1 MTYHPER
8 PLIVQGDHSLLLE
21 THNPQFAEARDA
33 IAPFAELE
41 KSPEHIHSY
50 RLHPLSLWNA
60 AAAGHSLQEAEAAL
74 RRFSK
79 YAIPDNV
86 LEEMRRTFAR
96 YGQLILTKDDGH
108 TLRLTVNDPFIAAR
122 IAREKTVTEQVKQ
135 QLTDHVFLLDSER
148 RGTLKHALIKLGFP
162 VDDRAGFNDAPLCK
176 FDLRN
181 KTRSDDSALALRD
194 YQQKAVD
201 AFIAAGSHG
210 VVVLACGAGK
220 TMVGMAAMARIGMH
234 TLIVTPNTAAAH
246 QWRAEL
252 LDKTEVDETQLGEY
266 TGSRKDV
273 QPITIATY
281 QMLTYRPEK
290 DGDMPHIEL
299 ITKHAWG
306 LIIFDEVHVLPAP
319 VFRAVAEIQARRRLG
334 LTATLIREDGLEKDV
349 FSLIGP
355 KRYDLPWRE
364 LEQSGHIAEAHCI
377 EIRVPMS
384 QDDQM
389 AHATADDKRKAYRI
403 AAENRVKDVV
413 ARALIEKHAGEGILV
428 IGQYIKQLERIAEH
442 LGAPVITGR
451 MSSTERERLYNAFR
465 AGELR
470 LLVVSKVANYAI
482 DLPDASVAIQVSGA
496 FGSRQEEAQRLGR
509 ILRPRGGP
517 AYFYTLVSDNSEELK
532 FAINRQRFLAEQGYD
547 YLIEDWSGQSKQMVE
562 TKETIVRR
570 AHRKEVA

>member
-21 THNPQFAEARDA
+21 THNPLFAEARDA

-60 AAAGHSLQEAEAAL
+60 AAAGHTLEQAEAAL
-74 RRFSK
+74 HDYSK
-79 YAIPDNV
+79 YEIPANV

-96 YGQLILTKDDGH
+96 YGQLVLTKDDEQ
-108 TLRLTVNDPFIAAR
+108 TLRLTISDPFIAAQ
-122 IAREKTVTEQVKQ
+122 IAKEKTLTDKLKQ
-135 QLTDHVFLLDSER
+135 QLADNVFLVDPAR
-148 RGTLKHALIKLGFP
+148 RGSLKHALIKLGFP
-162 VDDRAGFNDAPLCK
+162 VDDQAGFSDAPKL
-176 FDLRN
+176 DLTLR
-181 KTRSDDSALALRD
+181 THTLTDGHAFELRD
-194 YQQKAVD
+194 YQHKAVD
-201 AFIAAGSHG
+201 AFVAAGSHG

-220 TMVGMAAMARIGMH
+220 TLVGMATMSRIAMN
-234 TLIVTPNTAAAH
+234 TLIITPNTAAAH

-252 LDKTEVDETQLGEY
+252 LDKTHIDETQLGEY
-266 TGSRKDV
+266 TGACKNI
-273 QPITIATY
+273 QPVTIATY

-290 DGDMPHIEL
+290 DGDMPHMKL
-299 ITKHAWG
+299 ITGNQWG

-319 VFRAVAEIQARRRLG
+319 VFRAVSEIQARRRLG

-384 QDDQM
+384 PEDHF
-389 AHATADDKRKAYRI
+389 AHAIAEDRRKAYRI
-403 AAENRVKDVV
+403 GAENKMKDTV
-413 ARALIEKHAGEGILV
+413 AEALIEKHKGEGILV
-428 IGQYIKQLERIAEH
+428 IGQYIKQLTRIAER

-451 MSSTERERLYNAFR
+451 MSSIERERLYEAFR
-465 AGELR
+465 AGDLR

-482 DLPDASVAIQVSGA
+482 DLPDASVAIQISGA

-509 ILRPRGGP
+509 ILRPKGGP
-517 AYFYTLVSDNSEELK
+517 AFFYTLVSDDSEELR
-532 FAINRQRFLAEQGYD
+532 FAANRQRFLAEQGYD
-547 YLIEDWSGQSKQMVE
+547 YLIEDWAS
-562 TKETIVRR
+562 
-570 AHRKEVA
+570 

>member
-8 PLIVQGDHSLLLE
+8 PMIVQGDHSLLLE
-21 THNPQFAEARDA
+21 THNPQFGEARDA

-60 AAAGHSLQEAEAAL
+60 AAAGHTLEQAEAAL

-86 LEEMRRTFAR
+86 IEEMRRTFAR
-96 YGQLILTKDDGH
+96 YGQLILTRKDEH
-108 TLRLTVNDPFIAAR
+108 TLCLTVDDRFIAAQ
-122 IAREKTVTEQVKQ
+122 IAREATVMAEVTEQVADD
-135 QLTDHVFLLDSER
+135 TFLLKPER
-148 RGTLKHALIKLGFP
+148 RGPLKHALIKLGFP
-162 VDDRAGFNDAPLCK
+162 VDDQAGFSDAPL
-176 FDLRN
+176 FPVTLRN
-181 KTRSDDSALALRD
+181 TTRSEGRALMLRD

-201 AFIAAGSHG
+201 AFVAAGSHG
-210 VVVLACGAGK
+210 VVVLACGSGK
-220 TMVGMAAMARIGMH
+220 TVVGMAAMSRVGMR

-252 LDKTEVDETQLGEY
+252 LDKTDIEQTYLGEY
-266 TGSRKDV
+266 TGARKEIRPV
-273 QPITIATY
+273 TIATY

-290 DGDMPHIEL
+290 DGDMPHLEL
-299 ITKHAWG
+299 ITKHEWG

-319 VFRAVAEIQARRRLG
+319 VFRAVSEIQARRRLG

-364 LEQSGHIAEAHCI
+364 LERSGHIAEAHCV

-384 QDDQM
+384 DHDRM
-389 AHATADDKRKAYRI
+389 AHAVADDKRKSYRI
-403 AAENRVKDVV
+403 AAENSVKDVV
-413 ARALIEKHAGEGILV
+413 AQALVSKHNGEGILV
-428 IGQYIKQLERIAEH
+428 IGQYINQLERIAAH

-451 MSSTERERLYNAFR
+451 MSSAERERLYDAFR

-482 DLPDASVAIQVSGA
+482 DLPDASIAIQISGA

-509 ILRPRGGP
+509 ILRPKGGP
-517 AYFYTLVSDNSEELK
+517 SYFYTLVSDNSEELK
-532 FAINRQRFLAEQGYD
+532 FATNRQRFLAEQGYD
-547 YLIEDWSGQSKQMVE
+547 YLIEDWK
-562 TKETIVRR
+562 
-570 AHRKEVA
+570 A